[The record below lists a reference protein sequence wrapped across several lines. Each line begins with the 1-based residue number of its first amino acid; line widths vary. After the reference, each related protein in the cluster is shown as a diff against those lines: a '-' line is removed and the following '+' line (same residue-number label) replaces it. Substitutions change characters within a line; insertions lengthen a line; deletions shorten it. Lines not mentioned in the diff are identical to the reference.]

1 MRTLFGILAAS
12 LALTAAAHADQK
24 PIQHKL
30 LAQDKGH
37 IVVLNEQGVVEWE
50 IACGHNSHDIAALP
64 NGNFLLHLGA
74 DRVVEMTKDKRV
86 VWEWVAKPVAPYS
99 GRVEIHG
106 FQRLKD
112 GTTMIAETGNK
123 RIIEVDKDGKI
134 VKEVPLTVEKPDSHR
149 DTRRVRKLD
158 NGNYLVAHEG
168 LGCVREYD
176 STGKI
181 VWEYQLDLN
190 NQPEVGGHDGHGTH
204 VFNALRLKNGNTLIG
219 GGDNNR
225 VFEVTPAKKVVWS
238 VERDE
243 LKDLD
248 GKPIHLCWITSIQR
262 LPNGNT
268 VIGNTHAGPEN
279 PQMIEVTREKKV
291 VWSLHDWKTFGNDLC
306 ASWLLD
312 VKGNI
317 IR

>member
-1 MRTLFGILAAS
+1 MNIASIFLATMLFLSSPAS
-12 LALTAAAHADQK
+12 DDKSISHT
-24 PIQHKL
+24 I
-30 LAQDKGH
+30 LAQDRGH
-37 IVVLNEQGVVEWE
+37 VVLLSDKGEIQWE
-50 IACGHNSHDIAALP
+50 VPCPMNSHDLSVLP
-64 NGNFLLHLGA
+64 SGNFLLHTGGA
-74 DRVVEMTKDKRV
+74 KIVEMTRDKKI
-86 VWEWVAKPVAPYS
+86 VWEWESKPVAPYS

-106 FQRLKD
+106 FQRLKNGD
-112 GTTMIAETGNK
+112 TMIAETGNK
-123 RIIEVDKDGKI
+123 RIIEVDKNGVIK
-134 VKEVPLTVEKPDSHR
+134 KEVPLTVERPDSHR

-181 VWEYQLDLN
+181 VWEYKLDLN
-190 NQPEVGGHDGHGTH
+190 NQPEVGGHDGHGTS
-204 VFNALRLKNGNTLIG
+204 VFNALRLRDGKTLIG
-219 GGDNNR
+219 GGNNNR
-225 VFEVTPAKKVVWS
+225 VFEVDKNGKITWS

-248 GKPIHLCWITSIQR
+248 GKPIHLCWVTTIQR

-279 PQMIEVTREKKV
+279 PQLIEVTKEKKV
-291 VWSLHDWKTFGNDLC
+291 VWTFKNWTAVGNDLC
-306 ASWLLD
+306 CSWLMD
-312 VKGNI
+312 VKGRV